1 MYKNNEIKKLSII
14 ENILIL
20 GLKSEELNKIQN
32 SNITD
37 IEENLSKYKSS
48 ILSNYSLYNKISP
61 GQNDDFYTKICE
73 YSFPDGVII
82 SSENISFNKK
92 EYITFTIKDS
102 NNHLKHITCACIQ
115 SGLKINDGNIIII
128 NNGVALVSFLDIYEC
143 HKEILSHII
152 DIISNYFNMNS
163 SNNKKF
169 REILCGNKIYEE
181 YRLIPFYFSFILNLT
196 LDKYNNLDDIKNICL
211 MNISNNYFQNVLC
224 KISLNPKNK
233 DSILSLKEYDTSI
246 LLEKFYIEDIIK
258 LYYALLLDKSII
270 FLFNDYSEIDI
281 IINSLLSIT
290 FPLDKNKKY
299 NIKYIYNKSEL
310 QSKKLIRKDQ
320 LNIIYLIYYT
330 EDDDLSF
337 LPEEG
342 NTPSFIS
349 TKNTNI
355 NNNDNNISENSFY
368 NSCLNF
374 YYYKDTFV
382 YSLKEKKFLN
392 CPFDMDKNNKIV
404 FVDEEINDEIKSLL
418 YFTMGEKL
426 VINSD
431 MNFDET
437 DLGLIFD
444 NSICNKINTFLYL
457 NLKIKAI
464 FFRGFLMILNGINSL
479 INFNYKFNKLNFSIA
494 EFFDVK
500 NKFVKANKL
509 KHNLIKNKN
518 FQEFLVTYIKKY
530 KNNEKY
536 MFIYKI
542 FNDIENKN
550 FVEMNKYLNNVF
562 KEHIRNGIINYYNFD
577 YINLEK
583 CFKDFLNL
591 FENNKKNNNKDV
603 INDYL
608 LNSSTNFS
616 LYQLLN
622 IDIKKIEKFD
632 SFFKKHSYY
641 DYLEKDI
648 SYLNKFQLYKIYNSV
663 KIETKIGLSNLYL
676 LKTSSSKIAS
686 NNNNILNDNNLVLNR
701 VENNQSEKAKNT
713 KNKVN
718 IIPNIDSF
726 FGKILKV
733 EVFPKPKKELINN
746 NKDKK
751 IEIAPES
758 KKLNFKKINKD
769 LSPPQKS
776 KESSAVG
783 RNSSY
788 YNCFNF
794 PLIKNTNQFN
804 KRKNLQL
811 SNGKEL
817 KKNTQ
822 SFREKN
828 IFAKS
833 KNKIIKGNVFIETDN
848 QINNFRERSSIRK
861 YTYNLEESNT
871 TIKKFGLNKNNKI
884 NGNVINNNIINSN
897 KRIRKDIAKKIKNG
911 PNNSSKKYE
920 NNFGHIPKLAGD
932 LDDDIISDEDSN
944 K

>member
-1 MYKNNEIKKLSII
+1 
-14 ENILIL
+14 
-20 GLKSEELNKIQN
+20 
-32 SNITD
+32 
-37 IEENLSKYKSS
+37 
-48 ILSNYSLYNKISP
+48 
-61 GQNDDFYTKICE
+61 
-73 YSFPDGVII
+73 
-82 SSENISFNKK
+82 
-92 EYITFTIKDS
+92 
-102 NNHLKHITCACIQ
+102 
-115 SGLKINDGNIIII
+115 
-128 NNGVALVSFLDIYEC
+128 
-143 HKEILSHII
+143 
-152 DIISNYFNMNS
+152 MNS

-211 MNISNNYFQNVLC
+211 MNIPNNYFQNVLC

-355 NNNDNNISENSFY
+355 NNNDNNISENSVY

-404 FVDEEINDEIKSLL
+404 FVEEEINDEIKSLL

-444 NSICNKINTFLYL
+444 NSTCNKINTFLYL
-457 NLKIKAI
+457 NL
-464 FFRGFLMILNGINSL
+464 
-479 INFNYKFNKLNFSIA
+479 
-494 EFFDVK
+494 K

-676 LKTSSSKIAS
+676 LKTSSPKIAS

-713 KNKVN
+713 KNKLN

-733 EVFPKPKKELINN
+733 EVKIYLLHKKVKKVQLLVEILHIIIALIF
-746 NKDKK
+746 
-751 IEIAPES
+751 
-758 KKLNFKKINKD
+758 L
-769 LSPPQKS
+769 
-776 KESSAVG
+776 
-783 RNSSY
+783 
-788 YNCFNF
+788 
-794 PLIKNTNQFN
+794 
-804 KRKNLQL
+804 
-811 SNGKEL
+811 
-817 KKNTQ
+817 
-822 SFREKN
+822 
-828 IFAKS
+828 
-833 KNKIIKGNVFIETDN
+833 
-848 QINNFRERSSIRK
+848 
-861 YTYNLEESNT
+861 
-871 TIKKFGLNKNNKI
+871 
-884 NGNVINNNIINSN
+884 
-897 KRIRKDIAKKIKNG
+897 
-911 PNNSSKKYE
+911 
-920 NNFGHIPKLAGD
+920 
-932 LDDDIISDEDSN
+932 
-944 K
+944 